1 MARQNPQDSVRR
13 HRRRRRGVPKALAV
27 VLIIVALVVGGGL
40 GYFANRALQGG
51 QLAAKDRQIDEKDAL
66 IAESSTRIQKLE
78 MVLKTMDID
87 PDEEFFD
94 ALNPLVKNPEADA
107 LAGNTEGLPVNDA
120 LIVGGDQLAVEP
132 DASEAAPVV
141 VAEFG
146 DVKIMS
152 DEVLAAYNAKV
163 NQLMI
168 IGQDVT
174 QYADSLMEDTLT
186 SIVTE
191 KLKYQKAEEFGLT
204 ALTEADNAAID
215 KAAQEEFDAL
225 IEFYIMDDEALT
237 PEQERQA
244 AVAHLAEEDG
254 VTLESMR
261 AEIERDWWD
270 TKLSDYVSKDV
281 VVTDEALQETYDR
294 YLEDQQSLYATNPE
308 DYEFARRSGEETVVY
323 NPEGYRAFKQ
333 VLIAFDQEDSF
344 RVEEI
349 LWELNALDPATDA
362 EDVDALN
369 GELDILYAKLQ
380 PTADEVLDR
389 IAQGDD
395 FDALIA
401 EYGQDPEQNEP
412 AVKREGYYVSEN
424 STSYVLE
431 IVQAAM
437 ALQKAGE
444 VSEPVRTVAGLHIL
458 RYNSDVPAG
467 PVALETVRE
476 ALTAEALESL
486 KYDAYDAQLA
496 KWVEEANITYH
507 REALQ

>member
-1 MARQNPQDSVRR
+1 MTRQNPQDSVRR
-13 HRRRRRGVPKALAV
+13 HRRRRRGVPKALAA
-27 VLIIVALVVGGGL
+27 VLIILALAGGGVLGYVVGGRSQDGK
-40 GYFANRALQGG
+40 
-51 QLAAKDRQIDEKDAL
+51 LAEKDAL
-66 IAESSTRIQKLE
+66 LAEANTR
-78 MVLKTMDID
+78 VLKYEKVLEAAKID

-94 ALNPLVKNPEADA
+94 ALNPLVQSPEADA
-107 LAGNTEGLPVNDA
+107 LAGNNVGLPVNDA
-120 LIVGGDQLAVEP
+120 LIEQGDQLEAQP
-132 DASEAAPVV
+132 AATEAAPVV

-152 DEVLAAYNAKV
+152 DEVLAAYNARV
-163 NQLMI
+163 NQLLLY
-168 IGQDVT
+168 GHDVA

-389 IAQGDD
+389 IAQGDS
-395 FDALIA
+395 FDALIE
-401 EYGQDPEQNEP
+401 EYGKDPEQDEP

-424 STSYVLE
+424 STTYAAEFVR
-431 IVQAAM
+431 AAM
-437 ALQKAGE
+437 ALSKVGD
-444 VSEPVRTVAGLHIL
+444 VSEPVRTAAGLHIL

-476 ALTAEALESL
+476 SLSTEALESL

-496 KWVEEANITYH
+496 QWVEEANITYH